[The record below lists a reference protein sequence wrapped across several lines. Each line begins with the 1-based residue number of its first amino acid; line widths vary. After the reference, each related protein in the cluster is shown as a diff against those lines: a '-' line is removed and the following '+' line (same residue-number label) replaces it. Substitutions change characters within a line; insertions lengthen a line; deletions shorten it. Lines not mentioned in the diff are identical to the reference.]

1 MRRAIGTTFAA
12 LAAALILAGSV
23 PARAD
28 FSMSKGRTVAIRQ
41 QLAKRINKDNLMHVG
56 QVRPQDLRIRTRSV
70 QPTYRNMC
78 GMMIIGADNRNV
90 SWRHKTG
97 ILRGQAKAHTP
108 VLGNGGRLTTIS
120 NFKYTL
126 MPRSLPRAR

>member
-1 MRRAIGTTFAA
+1 MRKTIGTTIAA
-12 LAAALILAGSV
+12 LAAVLILASG

-28 FSMSKGRTVAIRQ
+28 FMSKGRTIAIRQ

-56 QVRPQDLRIRTRSV
+56 QVRSQDIRIRTKKV

-78 GMMIIGADNRNV
+78 GMMILGSDNRAV
-90 SWRHKTG
+90 TWRHKTG
-97 ILRGQAKAHTP
+97 ILAGQARSHTP
-108 VLGNGGRLTTIS
+108 VVGNGGRLTSIS
-120 NFKYTL
+120 SFKYTL